1 MKRTHLRYLG
11 EPPWDLVPLPYWEWE
26 EIRRCDTVEQRAF
39 WEKKLGEGTQRWWLD
54 RGDLGVQGPTANRQR
69 GGARE
74 QPSGS
79 SLGCRPPRAN

>member
-39 WEKKLGEGTQRWWLD
+39 WEKKLGEGAQRWW
-54 RGDLGVQGPTANRQR
+54 
-69 GGARE
+69 
-74 QPSGS
+74 
-79 SLGCRPPRAN
+79 